1 MADPSPPVPRSPLPR
16 SIDEWAQ
23 HPREAR
29 LARLARTADDLEAA
43 VRGRDVPTLTR
54 RPDAANWAP
63 IEVLCHLRDAEESFL
78 DRFRQIMATDEPRF
92 PSVNPNRVAE
102 EREYLRQQSD
112 DALAAFRRHRE
123 GSLAFFGAL
132 RGNDWTRAG
141 HQMDSRG
148 RRTLDYFLSLM
159 AWHDENHLAQLARAL
174 RGEP

>member
-1 MADPSPPVPRSPLPR
+1 ME
-16 SIDEWAQ
+16 EWARR
-23 HPREAR
+23 PREER
-29 LARLARTADDLEAA
+29 LARLERTAPDLGDAI
-43 VRGRDVPTLTR
+43 RGRDAPTLTR

-78 DRFRQIMATDEPRF
+78 DRLRQIMATDEPRF

-102 EREYLRQQSD
+102 ERDYLRQQAG

-132 RGNDWTRAG
+132 RETDWSRAG

-148 RRTLDYFLSLM
+148 RRTLDDFLSVM

>member
-29 LARLARTADDLEAA
+29 LARLARTADDLGAA
-43 VRGRDVPTLTR
+43 VRGRDAPTLTR

-78 DRFRQIMATDEPRF
+78 DRFRQIMATEEPRF

-132 RGNDWTRAG
+132 RGNDWTRESICGCIETASPSIAARSTCSAVG
-141 HQMDSRG
+141 ISKCSIRC
-148 RRTLDYFLSLM
+148 RR
-159 AWHDENHLAQLARAL
+159 ARK
-174 RGEP
+174 